1 MDNDCGAKSPHTL
14 LLLGVGQTARALLKA
29 LDDPG
34 SILQRSDIGSI
45 CGTTRSAD
53 RVAELTAL
61 GVQPL
66 VMERADSAKA
76 RELLQLAGGAYVL
89 VSFPPDGVSDR
100 ALAVLVSGAAKIVY
114 ISSTGVYGQTS
125 GKIDE
130 ESAVDSSQKARLEAE
145 EIWRASGAIVL
156 RAPGLYS
163 GVDGILKRITGGDY
177 RIPGDGHNHV
187 SRIHL
192 YDLAQII
199 MAAFL
204 RAARGALYVTGDNR
218 PATHLEVV
226 QWLCHKY
233 QLPLPPFAPLE
244 QVHQTLRG
252 NRQIDNSR
260 VLADLSVTLRYPTF
274 IQGFES

>member
-1 MDNDCGAKSPHTL
+1 MGANAPQTL
-14 LLLGVGQTARALLKA
+14 LLLGVGQTARALIKA

-34 SILQRSDIGSI
+34 SILQRRHVGSI
-45 CGTTRSAD
+45 YGTTRKAD
-53 RVAELTAL
+53 RVAELTEL
-61 GVQPL
+61 GVRPL
-66 VMERADSAKA
+66 VMGSADSA

-100 ALAVLVSGAAKIVY
+100 ALSELVGGAAKIVY
-114 ISSTGVYGQTS
+114 ISSTGVYGQTA
-125 GKIDE
+125 GKINED
-130 ESAVDSSQKARLEAE
+130 SAVDSSQKARLEAE
-145 EIWRASGAIVL
+145 EIWRTKGAVVL

-163 GVDGILKRITGGDY
+163 GVDSMLRRITGGDY
-177 RIPGDGHNHV
+177 RIPGDGHNFV

-199 MAAFL
+199 MAAFV
-204 RAARGALYVTGDNR
+204 RAARGTLYVTGDNR

-233 QLPLPPFAPLE
+233 QLPLPQFAPLE

-252 NRQIDNSR
+252 NRQIDNTR
-260 VLADLSVTLRYPTF
+260 VLSDLSVTLRYPTF
-274 IQGFES
+274 VEGFES